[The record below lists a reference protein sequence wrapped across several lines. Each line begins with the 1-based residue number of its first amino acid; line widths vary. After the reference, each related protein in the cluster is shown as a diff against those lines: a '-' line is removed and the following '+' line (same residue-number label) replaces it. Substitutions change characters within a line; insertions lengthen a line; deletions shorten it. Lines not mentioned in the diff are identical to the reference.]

1 MKIQIING
9 PNLNLLGKREPE
21 KYGMLTFEEWLS
33 NLKSAYPLIEF
44 EYFQS
49 NIEGELIN
57 KIHEAGFS
65 FNGIVLNPGGYT
77 HTSVSLADAVA
88 SVKAPVIEVHITNIA
103 AREEFRH
110 ISLVGRYCAGSIIGF
125 GLDGYR
131 LAVEAITGIN
141 KNPQRKGMIK
151 KRTKIVATISDKR
164 CGKEFIK
171 ELYEEGM
178 DVIRINSAHL
188 NTEGALKIINNAREV
203 SDKIAILLDTKGPEI
218 RTTVCDAPIKL
229 KKGSTIL
236 ISGDPDKT
244 SSDQVIYVSYKSFSE
259 DIPEGTAILIDDGE
273 LELRALK
280 RNGEFLE
287 CLIENDGVL
296 GSRKSVNLPGVKI
309 CLPSLTQKDKTFLKM
324 AVENGVDFI
333 AHSFVRSRQDVLDV
347 QAILDEYKSDIR
359 IIAKIENEEGVEH
372 IDEILEAVYGIM
384 VARGDLAIEIP
395 YEKVP
400 GIQRMIISKCI
411 DSRKPVIVATQM
423 LHSMITNPRPTRAEV
438 SDIASAIYSQTDA
451 IMLSGETASG
461 KYPVEA
467 VKTMTKVAL
476 EVENNKE
483 KFLDLPAVNVRGEIS
498 AYLAKVAVK
507 TSVRIG
513 AKGIIA
519 DTIGGRS
526 IRDMASYRGYN
537 LILAQ
542 CYSTRTMRELAL
554 SYGVYASYQ
563 ERKKSIDDFIN
574 IALRDLIKRHDLK
587 KDDIIVVL
595 AGNFTGGSG
604 FSFIEVGTVEYLKSR
619 VDIID

>member
-1 MKIQIING
+1 
-9 PNLNLLGKREPE
+9 
-21 KYGMLTFEEWLS
+21 
-33 NLKSAYPLIEF
+33 
-44 EYFQS
+44 
-49 NIEGELIN
+49 
-57 KIHEAGFS
+57 
-65 FNGIVLNPGGYT
+65 
-77 HTSVSLADAVA
+77 
-88 SVKAPVIEVHITNIA
+88 
-103 AREEFRH
+103 
-110 ISLVGRYCAGSIIGF
+110 
-125 GLDGYR
+125 
-131 LAVEAITGIN
+131 
-141 KNPQRKGMIK
+141 MIK

-188 NTEGALKIINNAREV
+188 NIEGALKIINNAREV

-218 RTTVCDAPIKL
+218 RTTVCDEPIRL

-244 SSDQVIYVSYKSFSE
+244 SSDQVIYVSYRSFSE

-347 QAILDEYKSDIR
+347 QAVLDEYKSDIR

-461 KYPVEA
+461 KFPVEA

-483 KFLDLPAVNVRGEIS
+483 KFLDLPATNVRGEIS

-519 DTIGGRS
+519 DTIGGRT

-542 CYSTRTMRELAL
+542 CYSTSTMRELAL

-574 IALRDLIKRHDLK
+574 IALKNLVRQHDLK

-595 AGNFTGGSG
+595 AGNFSGGSG

>member
-1 MKIQIING
+1 
-9 PNLNLLGKREPE
+9 
-21 KYGMLTFEEWLS
+21 
-33 NLKSAYPLIEF
+33 
-44 EYFQS
+44 
-49 NIEGELIN
+49 
-57 KIHEAGFS
+57 
-65 FNGIVLNPGGYT
+65 
-77 HTSVSLADAVA
+77 
-88 SVKAPVIEVHITNIA
+88 
-103 AREEFRH
+103 
-110 ISLVGRYCAGSIIGF
+110 
-125 GLDGYR
+125 
-131 LAVEAITGIN
+131 
-141 KNPQRKGMIK
+141 MIR

-164 CGKEFIK
+164 CESEFIR
-171 ELYEEGM
+171 ELFEEGM

-188 NTEGALKIINNAREV
+188 DTDGALRIINNAREV

-218 RTTVCDAPIKL
+218 RTTVCDAPIRL
-229 KKGSTIL
+229 KKGSLIL
-236 ISGDPDKT
+236 ISGDPEKK
-244 SSDQVIYVSYKSFSE
+244 SSEQAIYVSYKAFST
-259 DIPEGTAILIDDGE
+259 DIPVGTAILIDDGE
-273 LELRALK
+273 LELRVVR

-296 GSRKSVNLPGVKI
+296 GSRKSINLPGVKI
-309 CLPSLTQKDKTFLKM
+309 CLPSLTPKDKTFIKL

-347 QAILDEYKSDIR
+347 QAILDEYKSSIK
-359 IIAKIENEEGVEH
+359 IIAKIENEEGVEN
-372 IDEILEAVYGIM
+372 IDEILEEVYGIM

-395 YEKVP
+395 YEKIP
-400 GIQRMIISKCI
+400 GIQKMIISKCI
-411 DSRKPVIVATQM
+411 NSRKPVIVATQM

-438 SDIASAIYSQTDA
+438 SDIANAIYSQTDA

-461 KYPVEA
+461 LYPVEA

-483 KFLDLPAVNVRGEIS
+483 SFLDLPAVNVRSEIS

-519 DTIGGRS
+519 DTIGGRT
-526 IRDMASYRGYN
+526 IRDMAAYRGYN

-542 CYSTRTMRELAL
+542 CYSTGTMRELAL

-563 ERKKSIDDFIN
+563 ERKKSIDDFIH
-574 IALRDLIKRHDLK
+574 IALKHLTKRHDLK
-587 KDDIIVVL
+587 TDDIIVVL